1 MEYSVHKNY
10 VVKLQ
15 IDFKQKLV
23 SEEAK
28 IKASILQTSAKK
40 YKSHRA
46 VTELE
51 QKLSNIKKK
60 MEDPVKVED
69 VLIDKVIETIIENL
83 HLYTTIWS
91 CFWAWVFEDEFN
103 SKKKTNGAW

>member
-40 YKSHRA
+40 YKSYRA

-83 HLYTTIWS
+83 HLYTTI
-91 CFWAWVFEDEFN
+91 
-103 SKKKTNGAW
+103 